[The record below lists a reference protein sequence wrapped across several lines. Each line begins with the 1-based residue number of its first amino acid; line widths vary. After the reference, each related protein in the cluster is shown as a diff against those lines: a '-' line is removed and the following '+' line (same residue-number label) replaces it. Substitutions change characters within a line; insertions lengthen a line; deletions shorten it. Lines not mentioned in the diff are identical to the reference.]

1 MDGTAWGVPLRAMK
15 ELSLLTPTI
24 GKKKSRTTVLG
35 HMSVLDLCEGGG
47 RRELVTFSFSDMWRQ
62 KGLCQEESS
71 SGPGRGQMPS
81 LVLI

>member
-1 MDGTAWGVPLRAMK
+1 MGCPFESHEGAVPIDSHNR
-15 ELSLLTPTI
+15 

-62 KGLCQEESS
+62 KGLCQEEGSRS
-71 SGPGRGQMPS
+71 PGRGQMPS